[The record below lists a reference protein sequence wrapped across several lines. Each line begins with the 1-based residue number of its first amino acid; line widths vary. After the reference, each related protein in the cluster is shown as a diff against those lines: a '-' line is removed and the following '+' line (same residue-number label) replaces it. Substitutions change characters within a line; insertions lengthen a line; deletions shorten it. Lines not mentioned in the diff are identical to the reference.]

1 LPVRKS
7 RDSGQIASTPCCL
20 DPLLEN
26 NDWICDM
33 LMQASQIV
41 GKIYEILLA
50 TILVC
55 LDGIA
60 PSSGV

>member
-1 LPVRKS
+1 
-7 RDSGQIASTPCCL
+7 
-20 DPLLEN
+20 
-26 NDWICDM
+26 M

-41 GKIYEILLA
+41 GKIYEIPLA
-50 TILVC
+50 AILVC

>member
-1 LPVRKS
+1 
-7 RDSGQIASTPCCL
+7 
-20 DPLLEN
+20 
-26 NDWICDM
+26 M

-60 PSSGV
+60 PSTSV

>member
-1 LPVRKS
+1 
-7 RDSGQIASTPCCL
+7 
-20 DPLLEN
+20 
-26 NDWICDM
+26 M

-50 TILVC
+50 ANLVCC